1 MSEINKLQKKLKQC
15 EENLKK
21 AYDELWRIKK
31 APNVR
36 KRTNLKA
43 SDLNAINKS
52 IKRVH
57 QIEDKIKANRKFNED
72 KKVFEFKK
80 GAKQDMKNFDNPFT
94 LPPIKG
100 GKRKKRK
107 YNKKK

>member
-1 MSEINKLQKKLKQC
+1 MSEINQLKKKLKQC

-43 SDLNAINKS
+43 SDLNVINKS

-57 QIEDKIKANRKFNED
+57 DIEDKIKASRKFNQN
-72 KKVFEFKK
+72 KKVFDFKK
-80 GAKQDMKNFDNPFT
+80 AAKQDMKKFDDPFK

-100 GKRKKRK
+100 GRKKIGKRKK
-107 YNKKK
+107 